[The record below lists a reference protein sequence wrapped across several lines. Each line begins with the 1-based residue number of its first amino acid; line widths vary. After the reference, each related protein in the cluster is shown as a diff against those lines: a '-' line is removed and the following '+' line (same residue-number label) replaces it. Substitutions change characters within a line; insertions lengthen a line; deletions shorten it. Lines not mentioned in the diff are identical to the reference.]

1 MISRRL
7 LLLAMPALVL
17 VGCKDTGVATP
28 SPHAVVANVDSA
40 QLVEAGKLTFCT
52 DESRKPW
59 EFLQDNALVGADVE
73 IGRDLAE
80 RLGLGSTFRNTP
92 NSEIAGAV
100 LSGKCD
106 AGISALAAGSADA
119 AGLAMSPYYE
129 LGQALLVKTGNPLS
143 VSKLTDLCG
152 KSVGVLAG
160 SAEEAAAKGGGTS
173 AGAAPFAT
181 CAGTSAGTPAIRS
194 FASDSDAV
202 SALAGGTIDAVFAD
216 SALAGYELGQTHDVA
231 MIDRVTAVM
240 VELGIGT
247 NPSKGGVKTAVDAAL
262 AAMIRDGFL
271 DDILRRSGPPP
282 RATARSCCSAGIQA
296 DRGDPEFPTRARV

>member
-1 MISRRL
+1 MVSRRL

-17 VGCKDTGVATP
+17 VGCKDTGLATP
-28 SPHAVVANVDSA
+28 SPHAVVAAVDSA
-40 QLVEAGKLTFCT
+40 QLVNAGTLTFCS

-59 EFLQDNALVGADVE
+59 AFLQDNALVGTDVE

-80 RLGLGSTFRNTP
+80 RLGLGATFKNTP
-92 NSEIAGAV
+92 GSQIAGAV

-106 AGISALAAGSADA
+106 AGISALVVGSAEA
-119 AGLAMSPYYE
+119 TGLAMSPYYE

-173 AGAAPFAT
+173 AGTGPFAT
-181 CAGTSAGTPAIRS
+181 CAGTTSGTPTIRS

-202 SALAGGTIDAVFAD
+202 SALVGGTIDAVFDD
-216 SALAGYELGQTHDVA
+216 SALAGYELTQTHDVA
-231 MIDRVTAVM
+231 MIDRVTDFT
-240 VELGIGT
+240 VELGVGT
-247 NPSKGGVKTAVDAAL
+247 SPSKVGVKTAVDAAL
-262 AAMIRDGFL
+262 AAMVRDGFL
-271 DDILRRSGPPP
+271 DDILRRSGIPHPSNRP
-282 RATARSCCSAGIQA
+282 
-296 DRGDPEFPTRARV
+296 